1 MGRISG
7 ISGISG
13 LSGISG
19 PHYFPS
25 IIVKGRVSS
34 IPPGGDLFLKASVYI
49 IRPVFGKTADI
60 RRMGPDASLPYFAIC
75 LYKVEIYEIF
85 VTESACGLGSD
96 TL

>member
-1 MGRISG
+1 MKIETVCIVKKIVMGRISG
-7 ISGISG
+7 ISGISA

-19 PHYFPS
+19 SHYFPS

-60 RRMGPDASLPYFAIC
+60 RRMGPDASLP
-75 LYKVEIYEIF
+75 
-85 VTESACGLGSD
+85 
-96 TL
+96 